1 MKKKIITIFLLSV
14 FSFLAAC
21 SIGNDHANEHEQKVT
36 NTAEDNI
43 GNKDIESSKDD
54 SEKDNVKTDV
64 KNDEIVISDENFIT
78 DMDRIFADVD
88 NYVGRTMKVEG
99 FIGAVE
105 GSQFKILRL
114 YDMAHEDHSH
124 EITVGINA
132 VYDGEIPAEDTWIEV
147 FGTIT
152 KGNVEGREQP
162 VLKVEKLEKKFTHG
176 QTKVYN

>member
-1 MKKKIITIFLLSV
+1 MKKKIITVFLLSA

-21 SIGNDHANEHEQKVT
+21 SIGNENANEQEQKVT

-43 GNKDIESSKDD
+43 GNKDIESIKDD
-54 SEKDNVKTDV
+54 SEKDNVK
-64 KNDEIVISDENFIT
+64 NDDIVISDENFIT

-132 VYDGEIPAEDTWIEV
+132 VYDGEIPAEDTWVEA

-162 VLKVEKLEKKFTHG
+162 VLKVEKLEKKFTHE